1 LFLSPL
7 LVSIEQLISPG
18 DLAVTGIANLDPAR
32 FTIAAQIRR
41 ELVLGDDAFE
51 ILFASEVEEILTTS
65 SSIPIS
71 SQRAAQNCLSHC
83 SSENALSNT

>member
-1 LFLSPL
+1 
-7 LVSIEQLISPG
+7 
-18 DLAVTGIANLDPAR
+18 
-32 FTIAAQIRR
+32 
-41 ELVLGDDAFE
+41 VLGHDPFE
-51 ILFASEVEEILTTS
+51 VVLARERKEILTTS